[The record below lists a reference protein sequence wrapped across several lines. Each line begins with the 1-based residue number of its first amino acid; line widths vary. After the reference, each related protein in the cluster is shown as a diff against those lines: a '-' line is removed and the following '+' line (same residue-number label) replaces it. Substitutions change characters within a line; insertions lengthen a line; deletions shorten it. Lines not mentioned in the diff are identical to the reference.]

1 MKKKEPYKPII
12 HFFLISRKEKTL
24 TEGDQNDT
32 SAKTAYFQSHGKR
45 ERGRQM
51 DREKERER
59 EGGENRNKG
68 VTLITVKYV
77 SQ

>member
-12 HFFLISRKEKTL
+12 HFFLISRRKKKPLLKEIKTIHPQKL
-24 TEGDQNDT
+24 LIFNRI
-32 SAKTAYFQSHGKR
+32 GKR

-59 EGGENRNKG
+59 EKEER
-68 VTLITVKYV
+68 TVIRG
-77 SQ
+77 